1 MRRRVD
7 IFGVFSIIG
16 TIAFAVS
23 GAIVAMEEE
32 YDILGVF
39 VLGLV
44 TAFGGGVIRNLLIG
58 MPVTTL
64 WNQGTLLKIA
74 LIAMTIAFLLP
85 VSWLKRWRRSEAFF
99 DAIGL
104 SAFAIQGAL
113 YATHMGHPLSAVLVA
128 AMLTGIGGGI
138 IRDVLAGRKPL
149 VLQDE
154 IYAVWAMAAGLCI
167 AWKWSEST
175 IELLLLFVIIIVLRM
190 LSVHYRWRLPR
201 RSLKHAFSQ
210 SVYELPEAH
219 AMAQAQQQDQDQD
232 EAEYH
237 ASAVQ
242 NQAARIRVP
251 EARVSTMAAAAG
263 ESAGSSR
270 KRGWWNR

>member
-1 MRRRVD
+1 MREQVDMD

-44 TAFGGGVIRNLLIG
+44 TAFGGGVVRNLLIG
-58 MPVTTL
+58 IPVSSL
-64 WNQGTLLKIA
+64 WNQGDLFKIA
-74 LIAMTIAFLLP
+74 MISMTIAFVMP
-85 VSWLKRWRRSEAFF
+85 VSWLKKWRRSEAFF

-113 YATHMGHPLSAVLVA
+113 YATHMNHPVSAVLVA
-128 AMLTGIGGGI
+128 AMLTGIGGGM

-149 VLQDE
+149 VLRDE

-167 AWKWSEST
+167 YNKWFET
-175 IELLLLFVIIIVLRM
+175 TFELLLLFVIIIVLRM
-190 LSVHYRWRLPR
+190 LSVYYKWSLPK

-210 SVYELPEAH
+210 SVYDRAEH
-219 AMAQAQQQDQDQD
+219 QAEQ
-232 EAEYH
+232 AK
-237 ASAVQ
+237 AAAP
-242 NQAARIRVP
+242 AARARVP
-251 EARVSTMAAAAG
+251 EAGATLAASGEAGGGAA
-263 ESAGSSR
+263 
-270 KRGWWNR
+270 KKGWWHR